1 MKDKQ
6 LNFKQDLCIHI
17 NICQAQEAHQ
27 MKQVQTY
34 LVTTAKS
41 TLGSVGIPGR
51 TFRHQDQISF
61 SMFFYF
67 VCLLAYLLVFKLQSV
82 KRQITSLFCELK
94 LDQRNFLVFSR
105 KKKKKKVFLYP
116 EIKHESFHASDCFQ
130 SLKQQDSFPQVEIQS
145 NACASLYICRKEL
158 LVSQPKQVC
167 KIGQHTKNYFPVLS
181 GIEELVDYGSTEL

>member
-1 MKDKQ
+1 
-6 LNFKQDLCIHI
+6 
-17 NICQAQEAHQ
+17 

-41 TLGSVGIPGR
+41 TLRSVGIPGR

-61 SMFFYF
+61 SMFFCF

-82 KRQITSLFCELK
+82 KRLITSLFCELK
-94 LDQRNFLVFSR
+94 LDQRNFLKSSAG

-130 SLKQQDSFPQVEIQS
+130 SLKQQNSFPQVEIQS

-158 LVSQPKQVC
+158 LVNTMSQPKQVC